1 MNSLL
6 PFFSTNRPYDEVLS
20 WLKQQLSHAGLR
32 VMQTFDLRLTASL
45 KLGNCACPHHGTD
58 TCDCQMIVL
67 LIYGNA
73 PEPATLILHGND
85 GLSWL
90 SLIDRPGQQADV
102 KTVNAIHQ
110 ALGIQAS
117 AGI

>member
-1 MNSLL
+1 
-6 PFFSTNRPYDEVLS
+6 
-20 WLKQQLSHAGLR
+20 
-32 VMQTFDLRLTASL
+32 
-45 KLGNCACPHHGTD
+45 
-58 TCDCQMIVL
+58 MIVL